1 MDRKVELAWAAGLFE
16 GEGTVTPKRGKG
28 SAHRYQAAIIM
39 TDEDVL
45 RRFASIVGIGRFYG
59 PYQPTNPRA
68 LPIWRW
74 MTTKH
79 AEIQAL
85 FELIG
90 PWLGERRT
98 KAFVNA
104 LADIAAHP
112 AVQWF
117 GKLSAELHEE
127 IRRRYACG
135 GTTQDQLAAEFG
147 IHQSMVSVIVRRP
160 LKLSTNKL
168 N

>member
-16 GEGTVTPKRGKG
+16 GEGTVAPKRGKG
-28 SAHRYQAAIIM
+28 SLHRYQAAIIM

-45 RRFASIVGIGRFYG
+45 KRFGTVIGIGKVYG
-59 PYQPTNPRA
+59 PYQPVNPRA
-68 LPIWRW
+68 LPVWRW
-74 MTTKH
+74 TTTKVG
-79 AEIQAL
+79 EISAL

-98 KAFVNA
+98 KAFTHA

-112 AVQWF
+112 AEQWF
-117 GKLSAELHEE
+117 GKLSAELHDE

-135 GTTQDQLAAEFG
+135 GTTQGQLAAEFG
-147 IHQSMVSVIVRRP
+147 IHQSMVSAIVRHP
-160 LKLSTNKL
+160 LKLSNNKL